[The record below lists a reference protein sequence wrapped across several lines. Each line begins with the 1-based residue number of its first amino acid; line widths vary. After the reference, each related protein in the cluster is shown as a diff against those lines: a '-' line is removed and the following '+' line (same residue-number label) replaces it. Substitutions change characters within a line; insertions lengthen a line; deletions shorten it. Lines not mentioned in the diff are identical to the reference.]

1 MRFLHLFKFGL
12 VVLEKSNSSRRRQ
25 ADSLPYFFVVL
36 RIPATWRF
44 RRPAIAAG
52 SGSCCA
58 FRLRSPPMWVPR
70 PDRGRFPASIPSC
83 RFRPTAAVPPL
94 RWRWSR
100 RSPRKPPCTI
110 AGGTISSRS
119 AAMFE
124 GRGPSGRD
132 VACHIYNLR
141 CAFPAM
147 LRAARVFRSN
157 GRRFGRDEPP
167 TGCFSFSILFGDK
180 SNGLRGERKQNT

>member
-1 MRFLHLFKFGL
+1 VRFLHLFKFGL

-25 ADSLPYFFVVL
+25 AIVRFPAVLFCCPPYPCHLAISPSGHCSRLRQLL
-36 RIPATWRF
+36 RISA
-44 RRPAIAAG
+44 AISSHVGA
-52 SGSCCA
+52 
-58 FRLRSPPMWVPR
+58 R

-94 RWRWSR
+94 RCRWSR

-132 VACHIYNLR
+132 VACHI
-141 CAFPAM
+141 
-147 LRAARVFRSN
+147 
-157 GRRFGRDEPP
+157 
-167 TGCFSFSILFGDK
+167 
-180 SNGLRGERKQNT
+180 